1 MSEKIKIYNCKMCL
15 EGELSELKVFN
26 DLKRV
31 TSDCKPFEKGGR
43 LFICKTCGGLQKYL
57 MING

>member
-1 MSEKIKIYNCKMCL
+1 MCL

-31 TSDCKPFEKGGR
+31 TSDCKPFEKGFF
-43 LFICKTCGGLQKYL
+43 LFVKLVVVCKN
-57 MING
+57 I